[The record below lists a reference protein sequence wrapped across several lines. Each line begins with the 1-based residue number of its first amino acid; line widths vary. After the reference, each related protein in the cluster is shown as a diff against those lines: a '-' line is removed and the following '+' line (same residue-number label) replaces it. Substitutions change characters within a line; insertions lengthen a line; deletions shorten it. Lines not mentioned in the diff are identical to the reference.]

1 MIKTNSIE
9 TNFTPE
15 RVVEKFFDLIRW
27 WWENNVDYLRVN
39 DPWVIPLIAVS
50 FPLSLVLRAVSSLIA
65 VWRDKNN
72 HNDPEK
78 SNQSL

>member
-65 VWRDKNN
+65 VWRDK
-72 HNDPEK
+72 K
-78 SNQSL
+78 